1 MKQYVNR
8 KKVEPTKYKV
18 KNQVWLS
25 TKNLR
30 FQIEQL
36 LSMEHIQKKKLS
48 TEKNVKDVRR
58 ACEYSPM
65 YADVILE

>member
-1 MKQYVNR
+1 
-8 KKVEPTKYKV
+8 
-18 KNQVWLS
+18 
-25 TKNLR
+25 
-30 FQIEQL
+30 
-36 LSMEHIQKKKLS
+36 MEHIQKKKLS